1 MMLAPVPW
9 PQLAIR
15 LGCAL
20 LVGAIIGFE
29 REGQGKP
36 AGLRTHILVSLGSA
50 LMVAVSIQTGA
61 AQDSI
66 DSFSRIVQ
74 GVITGVGFIGAGTIF
89 HSDRVHGLTSAAA
102 IWLSSGL
109 GIAAACGLWQLSIL
123 SALATWFI
131 LRVLDRLERFL

>member
-1 MMLAPVPW
+1 MLAPVSW

-20 LVGAIIGFE
+20 LAGAIIGLE
-29 REGQGKP
+29 RENQRKS

-61 AQDSI
+61 AEESI

-89 HSDRVHGLTSAAA
+89 RADRVHGLTSAAA

-109 GIAAACGLWQLSIL
+109 GIAAACGLWQLSIV
-123 SALATWFI
+123 SALTALFI
-131 LRVLDRLERFL
+131 LRVLNGLERFL

>member
-1 MMLAPVPW
+1 MLAPVSG
-9 PQLAIR
+9 PQLALR

-20 LVGAIIGFE
+20 LVGAIVGFE
-29 REGQGKP
+29 RENKGKS

-61 AQDSI
+61 AQESI

-89 HSDRVHGLTSAAA
+89 RADRVHGLTSAAA

-109 GIAAACGLWQLSIL
+109 GIAAACGLWQLSL
-123 SALATWFI
+123 VSALAAWFI
-131 LRVLDRLERFL
+131 LRVLNKLERFI